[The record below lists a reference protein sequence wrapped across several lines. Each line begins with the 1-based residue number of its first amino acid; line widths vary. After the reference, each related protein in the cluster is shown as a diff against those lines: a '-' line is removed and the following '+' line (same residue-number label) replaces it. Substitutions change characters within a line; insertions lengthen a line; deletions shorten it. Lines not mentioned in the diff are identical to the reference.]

1 VPAVLLTCPK
11 CRSGLEVPDGTTALV
26 RCPACKRVF
35 PPAEGVAPAPEE
47 VDEKET
53 GDEEEGPKARK
64 PKRDEDEPKKKP
76 RKGKREDEDEEEDEE
91 EKPKPENRDFDPI
104 TEEEDRKRKRKRR
117 RPADEELTPE
127 EKAARRAAFNRATWG
142 ARLIWISFVL
152 FMFSMLLIGIYFF
165 QFGLSRFLTPSPA
178 FLMAAGFFGLLNWIL
193 AAVGVGLCLSGPRAP
208 GHWGYGIAAA
218 VAVVVHGVFVLVLVA
233 QDREYCI
240 GRNADRLTGESS
252 SARWSILAT
261 RLDVTMFYLTAVLYP
276 TEQTAVPS
284 KDPMTLSMV
293 TGVIEMI
300 RTVLIMM
307 LLSCMAQ
314 AALDKDLAH
323 KCTRTAGI
331 ASGGPA
337 LVALLM
343 LGFVAFVV
351 ETNAGINLFT
361 LITLLM
367 VHMSVYAILAAVIL
381 PAYMAARDT
390 ADACEEPF
398 QSLIPQL

>member
-26 RCPACKRVF
+26 RCPACKTVF
-35 PPAEGVAPAPEE
+35 KPSDSAAPEPE
-47 VDEKET
+47 EEEKDAEDEGDEK
-53 GDEEEGPKARK
+53 PKARK
-64 PKRDEDEPKKKP
+64 PKRAEDKPKKP
-76 RKGKREDEDEEEDEE
+76 RKSKRDEDEDDEDEE
-91 EKPKPENRDFDPI
+91 EKPKAENRDFDPI
-104 TEEEDRKRKRKRR
+104 TDEEDRKRKRKRR
-117 RPADEELTPE
+117 RPVDDELTPE
-127 EKAARRAAFNRATWG
+127 EKAARRSAFIRATWG
-142 ARLIWISFVL
+142 VRLIWISFVL

-165 QFGLSRFLTPSPA
+165 QFGVSRFVTPTPA
-178 FLMAAGFFGLLNWIL
+178 FVTAAGFFGLLNWIL

-218 VAVVVHGVFVLVLVA
+218 VAVVVHGIFVLVLVA
-233 QDREYCI
+233 QDREYCV
-240 GRNADRLTGESS
+240 GRNADRLTSDTG
-252 SARWSILAT
+252 SARWSMLAT
-261 RLDVTMFYLTAVLYP
+261 RLDVTTFYLTAVLYP

-293 TGVIEMI
+293 TGVLEMI

-314 AALDKDLAH
+314 AALDKELAH

-331 ASGGPA
+331 ASGGPG

-361 LITLLM
+361 LIVLLV

-381 PAYMAARDT
+381 PAYMAAREV